1 MTGTADLCTGP
12 RWYCPA
18 CGEVKYA
25 ATGPL
30 RVKSHWTGS
39 STVSPEAKLRRR
51 CPGGPVDRE
60 KDRAP

>member
-1 MTGTADLCTGP
+1 VSDVGMRA
-12 RWYCPA
+12 YCPA

-25 ATGPL
+25 ETTGPL

-39 STVSPEAKLRRR
+39 STVSPEDKLRRR

-60 KDRAP
+60 KDKAP